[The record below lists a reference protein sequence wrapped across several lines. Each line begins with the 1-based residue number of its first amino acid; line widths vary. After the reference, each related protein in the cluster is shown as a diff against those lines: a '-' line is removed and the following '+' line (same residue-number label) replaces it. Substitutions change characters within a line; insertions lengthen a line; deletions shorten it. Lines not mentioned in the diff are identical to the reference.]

1 MEYKEILGI
10 LITIGVFVGL
20 ALVGVGI
27 RYLCKWL
34 STKTDNELIKSIIDE
49 IQIKCEKAV
58 DYVNQTYVNALKEQ
72 GEFTLGAQKSAF
84 VQASNRILATLSQ
97 SAKDYLQSLSNLPL
111 DQSPYLEMLI
121 ECAVNEA
128 KRWGSGVTKEEQKE
142 RSEKFTESVQRIIA
156 ENEENK

>member
-10 LITIGVFVGL
+10 LITIGVFIGL

-34 STKTDNELIKSIIDE
+34 STKTNNEFYKGVLEE
-49 IQIKCEKAV
+49 ITAVSEKAV

-72 GEFTLGAQKSAF
+72 GKFDLDAQKQAF
-84 VQASNRILATLSQ
+84 QTAFDAVIG
-97 SAKDYLQSLSNLPL
+97 SLSSDALKYINSGDSDPV
-111 DQSPYLEMLI
+111 DFITMFI

-128 KRWGSGVTKEEQKE
+128 KRWGSGIDSLKEK
-142 RSEKFTESVQRIIA
+142 A
-156 ENEENK
+156 E